1 MEGGAVGHWH
11 VAAATAAIAA
21 ATSRARLAHPTAQLV
36 RQMLTPFFPYYTTCL
51 CQPHCHLTQRT
62 VYTHDDADMTGNAP
76 LSKNVGRLSRAQV
89 NARRAKVPRKGEKKV
104 AEEKATTT
112 KKTVGGAKN
121 GGERTVP
128 ANKAVRYYQ
137 AESQTRQK
145 IARKSNT
152 TAKLRSSITPG
163 TVLILLAGRF
173 RGKRVV
179 FLKQLAS
186 GLLLVSGPFKVNGV
200 PLRRVNQAYVIATS
214 TKIDVSSVEVRS
226 ISTLLLHA
234 AACADADSVLP
245 ASPHSHTGRSR
256 RS

>member
-1 MEGGAVGHWH
+1 
-11 VAAATAAIAA
+11 
-21 ATSRARLAHPTAQLV
+21 
-36 RQMLTPFFPYYTTCL
+36 
-51 CQPHCHLTQRT
+51 
-62 VYTHDDADMTGNAP
+62 MTGNAP

-104 AEEKATTT
+104 AEEKAAST

-137 AESQTRQK
+137 AESQARQK

-214 TKIDVSSVEVRS
+214 TKIDVSSVEVPEKLNDAYFAKDSKKRS
-226 ISTLLLHA
+226 KGSEKEFFGEGEEKKEKKAYPSDRSDDQKSIDKALIAEISKTENLAKYLGSTFALTKGQH
-234 AACADADSVLP
+234 
-245 ASPHSHTGRSR
+245 PHLMSF
-256 RS
+256 